1 MGNGVAVGHEEYSGK
16 GMTAYWPRITLLLG
30 LVMGVF
36 LLYAVAPQSEAEK
49 RFEELAL
56 GEGTTVALGTV
67 AGIQVHCHDL
77 DDIDQCLSGYAAR
90 GDRRPVAL
98 WLGNSQVHAINQY
111 QPGQETAAPE
121 LHRRAQALGR
131 YFLTLS
137 QPNASL
143 QEHYLLFAW
152 LLGQLPLDTLVLPV
166 VFDDMREEGVR
177 TSLAA
182 ALKDPG
188 TARILGLTPVGQR
201 LVANHGEQ
209 DAAGNDMAALADT
222 VQDRSERFLNAE
234 LEQIWP
240 LWAQRPA
247 LRGEFFLS
255 LYLLRNWA
263 LGIDPTSTRKMIPG
277 RYAQNRQALA
287 AILDLAAARGIQVLV
302 YVVPLRNDVKVPYDP
317 EEYAAFK
324 AEVAALAD
332 RPGVHFANLEDL
344 VPAEFWGAKAA
355 TTLGGGEEL
364 DFMHFQAGGH
374 RLLAAALYQEL
385 ERLWGAE
392 GGQ

>member
-1 MGNGVAVGHEEYSGK
+1 M
-16 GMTAYWPRITLLLG
+16 
-30 LVMGVF
+30 
-36 LLYAVAPQSEAEK
+36 
-49 RFEELAL
+49 
-56 GEGTTVALGTV
+56 
-67 AGIQVHCHDL
+67 
-77 DDIDQCLSGYAAR
+77 
-90 GDRRPVAL
+90 
-98 WLGNSQVHAINQY
+98 HAINQF

-121 LHRRAQALGR
+121 LHRRTQALGR
-131 YFLTLS
+131 NFLTLS

-152 LLGQLPLDTLVLPV
+152 LLSQLPLDTLVLPV

-188 TARILGLTPVGQR
+188 TTRILGLTPVGQR

-234 LEQIWP
+234 LERIWP

-277 RYAQNRQALA
+277 RYAQNRPALA
-287 AILDLAAARGIQVLV
+287 AILDLAGDAGECLPVR
-302 YVVPLRNDVKVPYDP
+302 
-317 EEYAAFK
+317 
-324 AEVAALAD
+324 
-332 RPGVHFANLEDL
+332 RPA
-344 VPAEFWGAKAA
+344 P
-355 TTLGGGEEL
+355 GGGLRDLWGEGE
-364 DFMHFQAGGH
+364 AVAPPG
-374 RLLAAALYQEL
+374 AAAGFGLG
-385 ERLWGAE
+385 RG
-392 GGQ
+392 